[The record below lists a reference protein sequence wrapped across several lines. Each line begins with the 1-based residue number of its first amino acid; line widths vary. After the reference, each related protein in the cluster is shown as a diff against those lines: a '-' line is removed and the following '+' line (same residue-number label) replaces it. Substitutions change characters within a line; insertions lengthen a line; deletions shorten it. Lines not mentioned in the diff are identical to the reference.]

1 MKVLVMGA
9 GVIGVTTA
17 YQLLKDGHE
26 VAVVEQRESA
36 GEETSAGNA
45 GLIAPGHAF
54 AWASPAAPKIL
65 LKSLFQEGQA
75 LRFRLRPDPRL
86 WAWSLKFLRQCTA
99 ERARINTLRKHRLCL
114 YSQELLHQVVAETGV
129 AYDGLDGG
137 LLYLY
142 RSPASFEQA
151 VDKTRLLAEDG
162 QEIETIDTAR
172 AIEIDPALAPAKDK
186 LAGAIYCPTDESGDS
201 RLFTRG
207 LAKVCEGLGATF
219 HYQTTIR
226 RLVLDG
232 DRVDQVV
239 TDKGAFVADAY
250 VLSLGCASPILA
262 RQLGVKLPIYPIK
275 GYSVTIPVAP
285 ANRARAPRIGGVDE
299 DNLVAYVRMGERLR
313 ITATAEFAGYDLSH
327 RPSDFRHM
335 LAAARDLF
343 PEGCAFDRPS
353 YRACLRPMTPQ
364 GTPIFGLGRQR
375 NLYFNTGHGH
385 MGWTM
390 ACGAARIAAD
400 LIAGHKPA
408 IDLTGMTLR

>member
-1 MKVLVMGA
+1 MKILVMGA

-26 VAVVEQRESA
+26 VAVVEQRAAA

-54 AWASPAAPKIL
+54 AWASPAAPRIL

-86 WAWSLKFLRQCTA
+86 WAWSLKFLRQCTTD
-99 ERARINTLRKHRLCL
+99 RARINTLRKHRLCL
-114 YSQELLHQVVAETGV
+114 YSQDMLHQVVAETGV
-129 AYDGLDGG
+129 TYDGLTGG

-142 RSPASFEQA
+142 RDPASFEQA
-151 VDKTRLLAEDG
+151 AGKTRLLAEDG
-162 QEIETIDTAR
+162 QRIETINVAR
-172 AIEIDPALAPAKDK
+172 AVEIDPALAPARDK

-201 RLFTRG
+201 RLFTQG
-207 LAKVCEGLGATF
+207 LAEVCEARGASF
-219 HYQTTIR
+219 HYETTIR
-226 RLVLDG
+226 RFDLDG
-232 DRVDQVV
+232 DRVEKIV
-239 TDKGAFVADAY
+239 TDKGTFSADAY
-250 VLSLGCASPILA
+250 VMSLGCDSPILA
-262 RQLGVKLPIYPIK
+262 RQLGVKMSVYPVK
-275 GYSVTIPVAP
+275 GYSVTIPVDA
-285 ANRARAPRIGGVDE
+285 AHRERAPRIGGVDE

-327 RPSDFRHM
+327 QPSDFRHM

-353 YRACLRPMTPQ
+353 YRACLRPMTPE

-390 ACGAARIAAD
+390 ANGAARIAAD
-400 LIAGHKPA
+400 LIARRKPA
-408 IDLTGMTLR
+408 VELTGMTLR

>member
-1 MKVLVMGA
+1 MKILVLGA

-26 VAVVEQRESA
+26 VAVVEQREAA

-86 WAWSLKFLRQCTA
+86 WAWSLKFLRQCTT
-99 ERARINTLRKHRLCL
+99 ERARINTLRKHRLCV
-114 YSQELLHQVVAETGV
+114 YSQDLLHQVVAETGV
-129 AYDGLDGG
+129 AYDALDGG

-142 RSPASFEQA
+142 RDPASFDHAA
-151 VDKTRLLAEDG
+151 VKTRLLAEAG
-162 QEIETIDTAR
+162 QEIETIDVAR
-172 AIEIDPALAPAKDK
+172 AIEIDPALAPARDK

-201 RLFTRG
+201 RLFTQA
-207 LAKVCEGLGATF
+207 LAQACEGLGGTF
-219 HYQTTIR
+219 HYHTTIR
-226 RLVLDG
+226 RFELDG
-232 DRVDQVV
+232 DRVAKVV
-239 TDKGAFVADAY
+239 TDKGELTADAF
-250 VLSLGCASPILA
+250 VLSLGCDSPILA

-275 GYSVTIPVAP
+275 GYSVTLPVEA
-285 ANRARAPRIGGVDE
+285 ANRELAPRIGGVDE
-299 DNLVAYVRMGERLR
+299 DNLVAYLRLGKRLR

-327 RPSDFRHM
+327 RPRDFRHM

-343 PEGCAFDRPS
+343 PGAGAFDRPS
-353 YRACLRPMTPQ
+353 YRACLRPMTPE

-375 NLYFNTGHGH
+375 NLYFNSGHGH

-400 LIAGHKPA
+400 LIAGRRPA
-408 IDLTGMTLR
+408 IDLAGMTLR

>member
-1 MKVLVMGA
+1 MKILVMGA

-17 YQLLKDGHE
+17 YQLLKDGHQ
-26 VAVVEQRESA
+26 VAVVEQREAA

-54 AWASPAAPKIL
+54 AWASPAAPRIL

-75 LRFRLRPDPRL
+75 LRFRMRPDPRL

-99 ERARINTLRKHRLCL
+99 DRARINTLRKHRLCV

-129 AYDGLDGG
+129 SYDGRDGG

-142 RSPASFEQA
+142 RNPATFEQA
-151 VDKTRLLAEDG
+151 AGKTRLLAGDG
-162 QEIETIDTAR
+162 QKIETINVAR
-172 AIEIDPALAPAKDK
+172 AIEIDPALAPARDK

-201 RLFTRG
+201 RLFTQG
-207 LAKVCEGLGATF
+207 LAKVCEDLGGRF
-219 HYQTTIR
+219 HYQTTIQR
-226 RLVLDG
+226 FVLDG
-232 DRVDQVV
+232 DRVEQVV
-239 TDKGAFVADAY
+239 TDKGALSADAY
-250 VLSLGCASPILA
+250 VLSLGCDSPILA
-262 RQLGVKLPIYPIK
+262 RQLGIKMSIYPIK
-275 GYSVTIPVAP
+275 GYSVTIPVEA
-285 ANRARAPRIGGVDE
+285 ANRGQAPRIGGVDE
-299 DNLVAYVRMGERLR
+299 DNLVAYVRLGERLR

-327 RPSDFRHM
+327 QPSDFRHM

-343 PEGCAFDRPS
+343 PRACAFDRPS
-353 YRACLRPMTPQ
+353 YRACLRPMTPE

-390 ACGAARIAAD
+390 ANGAARIAAD
-400 LIAGHKPA
+400 LIAGRKPA
-408 IDLTGMTLR
+408 IELTGMTLR

>member
-1 MKVLVMGA
+1 MKILVMGA

-26 VAVVEQRESA
+26 VVVVERCENA

-45 GLIAPGHAF
+45 GLIAPGHSY

-65 LKSLFQEGQA
+65 LKSLFREDQA

-129 AYDGLDGG
+129 TYDGLDGG

-142 RSPASFEQA
+142 RDPAAFEQA
-151 VDKTRLLAEDG
+151 AVKTRLLAEDG
-162 QEIETIDTAR
+162 QEIETIDVAR
-172 AIEIDPALAPAKDK
+172 AVEIDPALEPAKDK
-186 LAGAIYCPTDESGDS
+186 LAGAIFCPTDESGDS
-201 RLFTRG
+201 RLFTQG
-207 LAKVCEGLGATF
+207 LAEVCEGKGAAF
-219 HYQTTIR
+219 HYDTTIR
-226 RLVLDG
+226 RIVLDG
-232 DRVDQVV
+232 DRVEKVV
-239 TDKGAFVADAY
+239 TDKGEFTADAY
-250 VLSLGCASPILA
+250 VLALGCDSPILA
-262 RQLGVKLPIYPIK
+262 RQLGVKMSIYPIK
-275 GYSVTIPVAP
+275 GYSVTIPVEA

-335 LAAARDLF
+335 LAAAQDLF

-353 YRACLRPMTPQ
+353 YRACLRPMTPD
-364 GTPIFGLGRQR
+364 GAPIFGLGRQR

-390 ACGAARIAAD
+390 ANGAARIAAD
-400 LIAGHKPA
+400 LIVGRKPA
-408 IDLTGMTLR
+408 VNLAGMTLR

>member
-1 MKVLVMGA
+1 MKILVMGA

-26 VAVVEQRESA
+26 VAVVEQREAA

-54 AWASPAAPKIL
+54 AWASPAAPGIL
-65 LKSLFQEGQA
+65 LRSLFQEGQS

-86 WAWSLKFLRQCTA
+86 WAWSLKFLGQCTA
-99 ERARINTLRKHRLCL
+99 ERARVNTLRKHRLCV
-114 YSQELLHQVVAETGV
+114 YSQDLLHQVVAETGV
-129 AYDGLDGG
+129 AYDGFDGG

-142 RSPASFEQA
+142 RDPASFERA
-151 VDKTRLLAEDG
+151 ADKTRLLAEAG
-162 QEIETIDTAR
+162 QEIETIDVAR
-172 AIEIDPALAPAKDK
+172 AIEIDPALEPARDK

-201 RLFTRG
+201 RLFTQA
-207 LAKVCEGLGATF
+207 LAKACEGLGGTF
-219 HYQTTIR
+219 HYRTTIR
-226 RLVLDG
+226 RLILDG
-232 DRVDQVV
+232 DRLEKLV
-239 TDKGAFVADAY
+239 TDRGELSADAY
-250 VLSLGCASPILA
+250 VLALGCDSPILA
-262 RQLGVKLPIYPIK
+262 RQLGVKLPVYPIK
-275 GYSVTIPVAP
+275 GYSVTIPVEP
-285 ANRARAPRIGGVDE
+285 AHRALAPRIGGVDE
-299 DNLVAYVRMGERLR
+299 DNLVAYLRMGDRLR

-343 PEGCAFDRPS
+343 PRACAFDRPS

-364 GTPIFGLGRQR
+364 GTPIFGLGRQT

-400 LIAGHKPA
+400 LIAGREPA
-408 IDLTGMTLR
+408 IDLAGMTLR

>member
-1 MKVLVMGA
+1 MKILVMGA

-26 VAVVEQRESA
+26 VVVVERRESA

-45 GLIAPGHAF
+45 GLIAPGHAY

-65 LKSLFQEGQA
+65 LKSLFREGQA

-114 YSQELLHQVVAETGV
+114 YSQELLHQVVAETAV
-129 AYDGLDGG
+129 TYDGLDGG

-142 RSPASFEQA
+142 RDPAAFEQA
-151 VDKTRLLAEDG
+151 AVKTRLLAEDG
-162 QEIETIDTAR
+162 QEIETIDVAR
-172 AIEIDPALAPAKDK
+172 AVEIDPALEPAKDK

-201 RLFTRG
+201 RLFTQG
-207 LAKVCEGLGATF
+207 LAEVCEGMGAAF
-219 HYQTTIR
+219 HYDTTIR
-226 RLVLDG
+226 RIVLDG
-232 DRVDQVV
+232 DEVEKIV
-239 TDKGAFVADAY
+239 TDKGEFSADAY
-250 VLSLGCASPILA
+250 VLALGCDSPILA
-262 RQLGVKLPIYPIK
+262 RQLGVKMSIYPIK
-275 GYSVTIPVAP
+275 GYSVTIPVEA

-353 YRACLRPMTPQ
+353 YRACLRPMTPD
-364 GTPIFGLGRQR
+364 GAPIFGLGRQR

-390 ACGAARIAAD
+390 ANGAARIAAD
-400 LIAGHKPA
+400 LIAGRKPA
-408 IDLTGMTLR
+408 VDLAGMTLR

>member
-1 MKVLVMGA
+1 MKILVMGA

-99 ERARINTLRKHRLCL
+99 ERARINTLRKHALCR
-114 YSQELLHQVVAETGV
+114 YSQEMLHQVVAETRV

-142 RSPASFEQA
+142 RNPASFERAA
-151 VDKTRLLAEDG
+151 VKTRLLAEAG
-162 QEIETIDTAR
+162 QEIETIDVAR

-201 RLFTRG
+201 RLFTQG
-207 LAKVCEGLGATF
+207 LAKVCEDLGGTF
-219 HYQTTIR
+219 HYRTTIQR
-226 RLVLDG
+226 FDLDG
-232 DRVDQVV
+232 DRVRTVV
-239 TDKGAFVADAY
+239 TDKGAISAEAY
-250 VLSLGCASPILA
+250 VLSLGCDSPILA

-285 ANRARAPRIGGVDE
+285 VNRERAPRIGGVDE
-299 DNLVAYVRMGERLR
+299 DNLVAYVRMGDRLR

-343 PEGCAFDRPS
+343 PEGCAFDRPT

-390 ACGAARIAAD
+390 ANGAARIAAD
-400 LIAGHKPA
+400 LIAGHNPA
-408 IDLTGMTLR
+408 IDLAGMTLR

>member
-1 MKVLVMGA
+1 MKILVMGA

-26 VAVVEQRESA
+26 VVVVEQRESA
-36 GEETSAGNA
+36 GEEASAGNA
-45 GLIAPGHAF
+45 GLIAPGHAY

-75 LRFRLRPDPRL
+75 LRFRLRADPRL

-99 ERARINTLRKHRLCL
+99 KRARINTLRKHRLCR
-114 YSQELLHQVVAETGV
+114 YSQEMLHQVVAETGV

-142 RSPASFEQA
+142 RDPANFEQA
-151 VDKTRLLAEDG
+151 AVKTRLLAEAG

-172 AIEIDPALAPAKDK
+172 AVAIDPALEPAKDK

-201 RLFTRG
+201 RLFTQG
-207 LAKVCEGLGATF
+207 LAGVCEGMGAAF
-219 HYQTTIR
+219 HYDTTIR
-226 RLVLDG
+226 RIVLDG
-232 DRVDQVV
+232 DEVDKVV
-239 TDKGAFVADAY
+239 TDKGEFSADAY
-250 VLSLGCASPILA
+250 VLALGCDSPTLA
-262 RQLGVKLPIYPIK
+262 RQLGVKMSVYPIK
-275 GYSVTIPVAP
+275 GYSVTIPVAA

-299 DNLVAYVRMGERLR
+299 DNLVAYVRLGERLR

-353 YRACLRPMTPQ
+353 YRACLRPMTPE
-364 GTPIFGLGRQR
+364 GAPIFGLGRQR

-390 ACGAARIAAD
+390 ANGSARVTAD
-400 LIAGHKPA
+400 LIAGRKPA
-408 IDLTGMTLR
+408 VDLAGMALR

>member
-1 MKVLVMGA
+1 MKILVMGA

-26 VAVVEQRESA
+26 VAVVEQREAA

-54 AWASPAAPKIL
+54 AWASPAAPRIL

-99 ERARINTLRKHRLCL
+99 ERARVNTLRKHRLCL

-142 RSPASFEQA
+142 RDPANFEQA
-151 VDKTRLLAEDG
+151 ALKTRLLAEDG
-162 QEIETIDTAR
+162 QEIETIDVAR
-172 AIEIDPALAPAKDK
+172 AIEIDPALEPARDK

-201 RLFTRG
+201 RLFTQG
-207 LAKVCEGLGATF
+207 LAKTCEGLGGRF
-219 HYQTTIR
+219 HYHTTIR

-232 DRVDQVV
+232 DRVAKLV
-239 TDKGAFVADAY
+239 TDQGELTADAY
-250 VLSLGCASPILA
+250 VLSLGCDSPILA
-262 RQLGVKLPIYPIK
+262 RQLGVRMSVYPIK

-285 ANRARAPRIGGVDE
+285 ANRDQAPRIGGVDE
-299 DNLVAYVRMGERLR
+299 DNLVAYVRLGERLR

-343 PEGCAFDRPS
+343 PGACAFDRPS
-353 YRACLRPMTPQ
+353 YRACLRPMTPE
-364 GTPIFGLGRQR
+364 GTPIFGLGRQT

-400 LIAGHKPA
+400 LIAGRQPA
-408 IDLTGMTLR
+408 IDLAGMTLR